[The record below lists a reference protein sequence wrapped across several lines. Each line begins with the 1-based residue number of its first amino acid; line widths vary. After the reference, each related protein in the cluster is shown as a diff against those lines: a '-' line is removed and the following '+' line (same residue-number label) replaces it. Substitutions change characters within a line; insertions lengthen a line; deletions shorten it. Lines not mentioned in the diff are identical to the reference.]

1 MPLPLAPL
9 PDLELPR
16 CDPGPGEPPATGFV
30 PACGV
35 PPVMPVGEDGRGP
48 TELTLREVPVEWLG
62 LFGVAARV
70 VLWVGFWLPLSTVT

>member
-1 MPLPLAPL
+1 VL
-9 PDLELPR
+9 
-16 CDPGPGEPPATGFV
+16 
-30 PACGV
+30 
-35 PPVMPVGEDGRGP
+35 PVGEDGRGP